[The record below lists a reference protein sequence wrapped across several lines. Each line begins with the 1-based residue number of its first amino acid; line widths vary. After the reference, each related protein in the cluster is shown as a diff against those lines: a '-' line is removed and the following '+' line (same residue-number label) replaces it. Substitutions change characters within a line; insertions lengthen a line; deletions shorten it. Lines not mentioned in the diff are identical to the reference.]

1 MTPFCFEEG
10 GGFHDTVTECA
21 VFEWSKRE
29 EGGAL
34 GAEQW
39 KRKRRRKGVV
49 GGKHEVM
56 DDTSS
61 HC

>member
-1 MTPFCFEEG
+1 MMTPFCFEGG
-10 GGFHDTVTECA
+10 GGFHDTVMERA
-21 VFEWSKRE
+21 VFECSKRE

-34 GAEQW
+34 GTEQW
-39 KRKRRRKGVV
+39 KRKRRKGVV
-49 GGKHEVM
+49 GGKHAVM